1 MQTGLLGTL
10 SKKFMPVVPSS
21 PVQTCH
27 VPVPKWAV
35 VHTQEPQTHL
45 QTQEK
50 PIWSPETIHTPGE
63 SGFHTF
69 RHSAASILN
78 ERTGNLK
85 LTQKLL
91 GHSNISTTADGYTHI
106 SEETEREAALTVEEA
121 ICGGFVPNLF
131 PTGNKTDNAAV
142 N

>member
-1 MQTGLLGTL
+1 VLTDVLAAHFQQSAHKAPEDFIVC
-10 SKKFMPVVPSS
+10 SKEGSPLHPDVVRKD
-21 PVQTCH
+21 V
-27 VPVPKWAV
+27 
-35 VHTQEPQTHL
+35 L
-45 QTQEK
+45 Y
-50 PIWSPETIHTPGE
+50 PILDRLRIARTPGE

-69 RHSAASILN
+69 RHAAASILN

-91 GHSNISTTADGYTHI
+91 GHSSISTTADVYTHI

-131 PTGNKTDNAAV
+131 PTGNKTSNAAV